1 VSTDDLTSLSGL
13 EDKHARAL
21 AKQPLQITTF
31 HELASA
37 DTDAIYRAMYRFQP
51 RPEPEDIASWQ
62 DQAQSKL
69 SAPVMEASDWQRVA
83 SFAVV
88 FWRRQVDGDWKRK
101 LEVER
106 TEVEPPMPPFV
117 ESSWD
122 CSPACDWMLEHLGQ
136 DDGGDEQ
143 IPATPA
149 SGEDQARFPEKP
161 GSTSKPHGTRER
173 LRIGSAAVIDAT
185 GQTDL
190 VQAGEI
196 AANPPTELVSPDRVI
211 VTVTGAQPGH
221 EVRAVA
227 RIRVH
232 GEPEWNSA
240 DPVTTDRSG
249 RAELN
254 LAPVSIGE
262 HDIKLLAW
270 TPDATAYPAS
280 IPLPTMTI
288 KPPASAP

>member
-31 HELASA
+31 RELASA
-37 DTDAIYRAMYRFQP
+37 DSDAIYRAMHRFQP
-51 RPEPEDIASWQ
+51 RPEREDIASWQ
-62 DQAQSKL
+62 DQARSKFT
-69 SAPVMEASDWQRVA
+69 APVMDASDWQRVA
-83 SFAVV
+83 SFAVI
-88 FWRRQVDGDWKRK
+88 FCRRQADGDWKRK
-101 LEVER
+101 LEVEQ

-149 SGEDQARFPEKP
+149 SGEDQARFLEKP
-161 GSTSKPHGTRER
+161 GGTATPHATRER

-185 GQTDL
+185 GQADL
-190 VQAGEI
+190 VQAGEMT
-196 AANPPTELVSPDRVI
+196 ASPPTELVSPDRVI
-211 VTVTGAQPGH
+211 LTVTGVQPGH

-227 RIRVH
+227 RIRAH
-232 GEPEWNSA
+232 GESKWHDA

-249 RAELN
+249 RAALN
-254 LAPVSIGE
+254 LPPASTGK

-270 TPDATAYPAS
+270 TPDATTYLAS
-280 IPLPTMTI
+280 VQLPTVTI
-288 KPPASAP
+288 KSPASAP